1 MADTRS
7 NRRSWNDPQ
16 LDDARVGVQVTGFW
30 RPWQP
35 TDSCSV
41 AALDGHMY
49 FNDQSAPERS
59 RNFLVPWPHKVSPRI
74 AQRGVRYDR
83 RTLGPSEP
91 ASHAPATY

>member
-59 RNFLVPWPHKVSPRI
+59 STVAATSVSTHS
-74 AQRGVRYDR
+74 A
-83 RTLGPSEP
+83 TLGRQVRPTDTG
-91 ASHAPATY
+91 AAQ